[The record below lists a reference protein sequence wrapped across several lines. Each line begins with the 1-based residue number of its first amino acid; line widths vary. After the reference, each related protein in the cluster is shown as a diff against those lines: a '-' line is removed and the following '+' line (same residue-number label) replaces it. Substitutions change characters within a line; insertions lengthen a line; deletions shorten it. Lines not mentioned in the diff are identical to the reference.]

1 MAVIALVPHRL
12 RAEAADLASA
22 AARWLAERGHEA
34 RVPSADAEG
43 VTGAA
48 VVPDDDLGGGN
59 LGGVDLVVALGGDGT
74 VLHAVQLVCGTG
86 VPVLGVNVG
95 HLGYLTVLEPAGM
108 LDGLERF
115 LAGGYQVE
123 DRMMLDIA
131 VACGSAEDIRAT
143 ALNEA
148 VLEKT
153 ASGHTIQV
161 AIRINDRPFTTAAA
175 DGMIVATP
183 TGSTA
188 YNFSARGP
196 IVSPLHRAL
205 VLTPVAPHMLF
216 DRSLVL
222 GAEEVVEVEVLEGRP
237 AILVVDGRELATLA
251 PGDRLT
257 CQAAKHDARFVT
269 FGAADNDGGGR
280 DFHQILKAKFK
291 LADR

>member
-1 MAVIALVPHRL
+1 MAVFALVPHRL
-12 RAEAADLASA
+12 RKEACGLASA
-22 AARWLAERGHEA
+22 AAEWLAERGHEV
-34 RVPSADAEG
+34 RVPAQDAEG
-43 VTGAA
+43 VRGAQ
-48 VVPDDDLGGGN
+48 VVPESEVADGLDLA
-59 LGGVDLVVALGGDGT
+59 VALGGDGT
-74 VLHAVQLVCGTG
+74 MLHAVQLVCGAG
-86 VPVLGVNVG
+86 VPVMGVNVG
-95 HLGYLTVLEPAGM
+95 HLGYLTTIEPTH
-108 LDGLERF
+108 LFEGLERF
-115 LAGGYQVE
+115 LAGDYKIE
-123 DRMMLDIA
+123 HRMMLDVTVHCGDDEA
-131 VACGSAEDIRAT
+131 VHTT

-153 ASGHTIQV
+153 ASGHTVQV

-205 VLTPVAPHMLF
+205 ILTPVAPHMLF

-222 GAEEVVEVEVLEGRP
+222 DPEESVELEVLDGRP
-237 AILVVDGRELATLA
+237 AILVVDGRNLATLA
-251 PGDRLT
+251 PGDRVAGK
-257 CQAAKHDARFVT
+257 QAKHDALLVAF
-269 FGAADNDGGGR
+269 DGR